1 MTELEKFINKWRP
14 KVDQQLEQ
22 DLNQATLDEDLNAMM
37 KYAVLNGGKRLR
49 PLLTLAVVQSFGRTI
64 TADILKAASAVE
76 WIHSYSLVHDD
87 LPAMDNDTMRRGKPS
102 VHALFGEANGILVG
116 DALLTGAFAILSDSR
131 SNEDV
136 QTRLDLIQALSAL
149 AGGYGMV
156 YGQVN
161 DMRNHNNTDDNNAD
175 IDIDVDWLLSAVH
188 RPKTA
193 ALLTYASEAGAMLA
207 QQRSVQTHLRQFGDS
222 FGVAYQIQDDIDDTA
237 QASDTEVGTLPHIIG
252 IESSRAQRDDYL
264 QRAQQALQQ
273 IETDVATFDPAL
285 LNDFLNLIGD

>member
-175 IDIDVDWLLSAVH
+175 IGIDWLLSAVH

-237 QASDTEVGTLPHIIG
+237 QASDTEAGTLPHIIG
-252 IESSRAQRDDYL
+252 IEASRAQRDDYL